1 MTKPIL
7 VINGP
12 NLNMLGTREPEIYG
26 HETLAD
32 IEAKCRAHA
41 KTLSLELAF
50 FQSNA
55 EGDIVSRIQLAMKD
69 ASALIINA
77 GALTHTS
84 IAILDALSM
93 LKMPIMEVHLSNIFK
108 RESFRHH
115 SYVSMAATG
124 VKAFSVGTC
133 AATASTMACIG
144 WLLKRSLKN
153 GSLLLGSSGVGRV
166 GLR

>member
-1 MTKPIL
+1 MTKPVLI
-7 VINGP
+7 INGP
-12 NLNMLGTREPEIYG
+12 NLNMLGAREPEIYG

-41 KTLSLELAF
+41 EPLGLELAF

-55 EGDIVSRIQLAMKD
+55 EGDIVSRIHAAMKD
-69 ASALIINA
+69 ASAIIINA

-115 SYVSMAATG
+115 SYVSVAATG
-124 VKAFSVGTC
+124 IICG
-133 AATASTMACIG
+133 
-144 WLLKRSLKN
+144 
-153 GSLLLGSSGVGRV
+153 LGSEGYLHAISAIASR
-166 GLR
+166 LK